1 MANARA
7 PDTRLLVISGLKR
20 EAAIFER
27 RGVLSICGNANT
39 LRLKLDRAAGLP
51 IELVVSFGI
60 CGGLDPKLR
69 SGDLVIGSEVVSGA
83 ERLAA
88 HEDLSRGLERCLT
101 DAGERVVRGRIA
113 AVVTP
118 VMNVQAKAELR
129 AATDALAV
137 DMESGIAARFA
148 DARGL
153 PFVILRAVSDTAKRN
168 LPALVAH
175 AVSTEGEVDTV
186 AVFAALIRSPGQLA
200 GTIAAARDSTGALR
214 SLRRCCGVACVFL
227 GLGPAQL

>member
-27 RGVLSICGNANT
+27 RGVLSICGNADM
-39 LRLKLDRAAGLP
+39 LRLKLDRAQGLP
-51 IELVVSFGI
+51 IELVVSFGL

-83 ERLAA
+83 ERLVAD
-88 HEDLSRGLERCLT
+88 EDLSRGLERCLT
-101 DAGERVVRGRIA
+101 DAGERVVRGRVA

-129 AATDALAV
+129 ASTDALAV
-137 DMESGIAARFA
+137 DMESKIAAKFA
-148 DARGL
+148 NARGV
-153 PFVILRAVSDTAKRN
+153 PFVILRAVSDTAQRN

-175 AVSTEGEVDTV
+175 AVSAGGEVDTAV
-186 AVFAALIRSPGQLA
+186 VFAALIRAPGQLA
-200 GTIAAARDSTGALR
+200 ATIAAARDSATALR
-214 SLRRCCGVACVFL
+214 TLRRCCGVACVFL
-227 GLGPAQL
+227 GLGPTQL